1 MATDT
6 AEAAVADA
14 DRVLRGLPTQLE
26 SHAGFSE
33 VLRAL
38 AHGESGTLGGVWGS
52 SRALVAASLARR
64 CPATLVVV
72 LPHTNEV
79 DSLADDLSLFSDANV
94 ERLPAWESDA
104 GARLVYDETFG
115 QRQRLLKRLAEGSR
129 GLTAR
134 RGPAIVVTS
143 IQSLLQPLP
152 SHDDLAAATH
162 RLAVGERLDLN
173 AFTHWLAERGC
184 HGTTAVEQP
193 GEFSLRGGILDVFP
207 PDAIDPLRVELFDEE
222 VESIR
227 TFDVATQR
235 SLESL
240 ATADVTVLDLN
251 AKFRT
256 PFTSYLPADS
266 WFMLVE
272 PTDLE
277 EEGRHFH
284 RRLEHPEDYLA
295 TSTILREAYKFPSV
309 TASGVPAG
317 SYETTAHLQF
327 ESVEQFSGDVGRVR
341 TELESAAAGQQVFL
355 VCDTDAEVERL
366 REVFGETKL
375 MQERRLHFA
384 RGRLAHGFRVLSTN
398 LPAPSTKGEG
408 NGDLETSLT
417 ASGVILISAAELF
430 HRQELARPAQRPTG
444 RAIDSFLQLREG
456 DLVVHLAHGIGRYRG
471 LKLLDK
477 DDRAEEHLELEYA
490 EGTRIFVP
498 TSKIELVQKY
508 VGGRK
513 AKPTLAKIGG
523 AAWLRQKKAAER
535 AVEDLAVDML
545 QLQAAREARPG
556 IAFPMDTPWQQEFDA
571 AFPYQ
576 ETPDQLS
583 AIDAIKADMQQP
595 KPMDRLLCG
604 DVGFGKTEMAIRAAF
619 KAIDAGY
626 QVAVLVPTTILAEQH
641 RRTFTQRMAEFP
653 FSIAAISRFCTAKE
667 ERQILQGTANGSVD
681 LLIGTHRLASPD
693 VQFQNLGLVIID
705 EEQRFGVAV
714 KERLKALRASVDVLT
729 MTATP
734 IPRTLHMSLLG
745 VRSISNLETAPKD
758 RLAVETRIAR
768 FDDALIR
775 HAILR
780 ELNRDGQIYFVH
792 NRIHDI
798 QKVAH
803 ELSRIVPEARIGIG
817 HGQMNETDLEEV
829 MLGFVRH
836 EFDIL
841 LATTIVESGLDIPNA
856 NTIFIDDADR
866 YGLADL
872 HQLRGR
878 VGRYKHRAYC
888 YLLVDQGRHLSTE
901 AARRL
906 RAIEEFSQMGAG
918 FALAMRDLELRGA
931 GNLLGTQ
938 QSGHIAAVGYELY
951 CALLEKSVREL
962 KQLPPRDSVDVSI
975 DLPVAAFFP
984 ERYLPDMRT
993 KIDLYRRLA
1002 RIAVEAELDD
1012 FCAELADRF
1021 GEVPPPVEQLIEM
1034 ARLRIWAH
1042 RRKVEAVHLEGKYA
1056 VLTYSSRPEITR
1068 LVARS
1073 EGKLRIADARSAYLP
1088 LDGQAID
1095 PDAVLARLKSLL
1107 RPEAV
1112 AS

>member
-1 MATDT
+1 MET
-6 AEAAVADA
+6 AAGEAADA
-14 DRVLRGLPTQLE
+14 GKALRGLPAQLAT
-26 SHAGFSE
+26 HADFSD
-33 VLRAL
+33 VLASL
-38 AHGESGTLGGVWGS
+38 AAGQAGTLGGVWGS
-52 SRALVAASLARR
+52 SRALVAAALGQH
-64 CPATLVVV
+64 CPQTLTVV
-72 LPHTNEV
+72 LPHAADV
-79 DSLADDLSLFSDANV
+79 DSLVDDLALFTDAEV
-94 ERLPAWESDA
+94 EAFPATEADA
-104 GARLVYDETFG
+104 GDRVVQDENFG
-115 QRQRLLKRLAEGSR
+115 GRQRLIKRLVSGSAPR
-129 GLTAR
+129 V
-134 RGPAIVVTS
+134 VVTS

-152 SHDDLAAATH
+152 SVEQLAAATQ
-162 RLAVGERLDLN
+162 RIAVGQRLDLE
-173 AFTHWLAERGC
+173 AFTHWLAARGC
-184 HGTTAVEQP
+184 QGTTAVELA

-207 PDAIDPLRVELFDEE
+207 PDATDPLRIELFDEE

-240 ATADVTVLDLN
+240 STADVTVLTAD
-251 AKFRT
+251 AKLRT
-256 PFTSYLPADS
+256 HFASFLPAGS

-272 PTDLE
+272 PADLE
-277 EEGRHFH
+277 EEGKHYH
-284 RRLEHPEDYLA
+284 RRLEHPEDYFA
-295 TSTILREAYKFPSV
+295 TSVTLAEIFKFPSV
-309 TASGVPAG
+309 TAAGVPAG

-327 ESVEQFSGDVGRVR
+327 ESVEQFSGDVTRVR
-341 TELESAAAGQQVFL
+341 GELESAATGQHVYL

-366 REVFGETKL
+366 GEVFRETKL
-375 MQERRLHFA
+375 AQEGRLHFV
-384 RGRLAHGFRVLSTN
+384 RGRLARGFRVLSTTG
-398 LPAPSTKGEG
+398 SEG
-408 NGDLETSLT
+408 I
-417 ASGVILISAAELF
+417 VLISAAELF
-430 HRQELARPAQRPTG
+430 HRTELSRPTQRPTG

-477 DDRAEEHLELEYA
+477 EAGAEEHLELEYA

-513 AKPTLAKIGG
+513 AKPALAKIGG
-523 AAWLRQKKAAER
+523 TAWLRQKKAAER

-545 QLQAAREARPG
+545 QVQAAREARPG
-556 IAFPMDTPWQQEFDA
+556 ISFPADTPWQQEFDA

-576 ETPDQLS
+576 ETPDQLT
-583 AIDAIKADMQQP
+583 AIAAIKQDMQLS

-653 FSIAAISRFCTAKE
+653 FQIAAVSRFCTAKE
-667 ERQILQGTANGSVD
+667 EREIIKKTADGTID

-758 RLAVETRIAR
+758 RLAVETRVAR
-768 FDDALIR
+768 FDDAMIR

-780 ELNRDGQIYFVH
+780 ELNRGGQAYFVH

-803 ELSRIVPEARIGIG
+803 ELQRIVPEATIGIG
-817 HGQMNETDLEEV
+817 HGQLSESELEDV

-888 YLLVDQGRHLSTE
+888 YLLVDQKRHLSAE

-951 CALLEKSVREL
+951 CALLEKAVREL
-962 KQLPPRDSVDVSI
+962 KKLPPKESVDVSV
-975 DLPVAAFFP
+975 DLPVAAYFP

-1002 RIAVEAELDD
+1002 RIGTESELDD
-1012 FCAELADRF
+1012 LRAELADRF
-1021 GEVPPPVEQLIEM
+1021 GEVPPPVEQLIELG
-1034 ARLRIWAH
+1034 RLRIWAH
-1042 RRKVEAVHLEGKYA
+1042 QHLLEAIHLEGKYA
-1056 VLTYSSRPEITR
+1056 VLTYSNRGPLGR
-1068 LVARS
+1068 LVERS
-1073 EGKLRIADARSAYLP
+1073 NGSLRVADARSAYLVLGP
-1088 LDGQAID
+1088 DADD
-1095 PDAVLARLKSLL
+1095 PDRVLSRLKSLL
-1107 RPEAV
+1107 RPI
-1112 AS
+1112 ASAS

>member
-1 MATDT
+1 MDT
-6 AEAAVADA
+6 AQAAVADA
-14 DRVLRGLPTQLE
+14 AEVLRGLPIQLE

-33 VLRAL
+33 VLTSL
-38 AHGESGTLGGVWGS
+38 AAGQAGTLGGVWGS

-72 LPHTNEV
+72 LPHTSEV
-79 DSLADDLSLFSDANV
+79 DPLADDLRLFTDADV

-115 QRQRLLKRLAEGSR
+115 QRQRLIKRLAACSR
-129 GLTAR
+129 RSTTRQGL
-134 RGPAIVVTS
+134 AIVVTS
-143 IQSLLQPLP
+143 IQALLQPLP
-152 SHDDLAAATH
+152 SPDELAAATQ
-162 RLAVGERLDLN
+162 RLATGERLDLD
-173 AFTHWLAERGC
+173 AFTRWLAERGC

-207 PDAIDPLRVELFDEE
+207 PDALDPLRVELFDDQ

-240 ATADVTVLDLN
+240 DAADVTVLDLN

-256 PFTSYLPADS
+256 PLMNFLPQGS

-272 PTDLE
+272 PNDLE

-284 RRLEHPEDYLA
+284 RRVEHPEDYLA
-295 TSTILREAYKFPSV
+295 TSTILREAYKYPSV

-327 ESVEQFSGDVGRVR
+327 ESIEQFSGDVGRVR
-341 TELESAAAGQQVFL
+341 TELESAATGQHVYL
-355 VCDTDAEVERL
+355 VCETDAEMDRL

-375 MQERRLHFA
+375 LQEGRLHFA
-384 RGRLAHGFRVLSTN
+384 PGRLANGFRMLHSPAILAGENGEAGAGPARMAGLST
-398 LPAPSTKGEG
+398 
-408 NGDLETSLT
+408 
-417 ASGVILISAAELF
+417 SGVILISAAELF
-430 HRQELARPAQRPTG
+430 HRQELARPSQRPTG

-513 AKPTLAKIGG
+513 AKPTLAKVGG
-523 AAWLRQKKAAER
+523 TAWLRQKKAAER

-556 IAFPMDTPWQQEFDA
+556 IAFPGDTPWQQEFDA

-583 AIDAIKADMQQP
+583 AIAAIKADMQQP

-667 ERQILQGTANGSVD
+667 EREILKGVANGSVD

-714 KERLKALRASVDVLT
+714 KERLKALRSSVDVLT

-775 HAILR
+775 HAVLR
-780 ELNRDGQIYFVH
+780 ELNREGQVYFVH
-792 NRIHDI
+792 NRVHDI

-803 ELSRIVPEARIGIG
+803 ELQRIVPEARIGIG
-817 HGQMNETDLEEV
+817 HGQMNETELEDV

-888 YLLVDQGRHLSTE
+888 YLLVDQHRRLSPE
-901 AARRL
+901 SARRL

-951 CALLEKSVREL
+951 CALLEKTVREL
-962 KQLPPRDSVDVSI
+962 KQLPARDVVDVTI

-984 ERYLPDMRT
+984 EQYLPDMRT

-1002 RIAVEAELDD
+1002 RIATEAELED
-1012 FCAELADRF
+1012 FKLELGDRF
-1021 GEVPPPVEQLIEM
+1021 GPPPPPVEELAEL
-1034 ARLRIWAH
+1034 ARLRVWAH
-1042 RRKVEAVHLEGKYA
+1042 RRKIDQIHIEGKYA
-1056 VLTYSSRPEITR
+1056 VLTYADRRELEKLR
-1068 LVARS
+1068 NRS
-1073 EGKLRIADARSAYLP
+1073 GGQLRIADERSAYLP
-1088 LDGQAID
+1088 LAANE
-1095 PDAVLARLKSLL
+1095 DASMVLERLKALL
-1107 RPEAV
+1107 RADG
-1112 AS
+1112 SSS